1 MVDLKFRCF
10 KCSAVSAMK
19 LTAEGRDRAQRLM
32 GDPSLPKE
40 LTFYCER
47 CGAANALAITTEML
61 HALLQRISSDDPKIQ
76 KAIDDAKRGD
86 YGSAIDEA
94 RRRFRF

>member
-1 MVDLKFRCF
+1 MIDLKFQCF
-10 KCSAVSAMK
+10 KCSAVSAMN
-19 LTAEGRDRAQRLM
+19 LTAEGRDRAQRLI
-32 GDPSLPKE
+32 GDPNLAKE

-47 CGAANALAITTEML
+47 CGAANTLAITTEML

-86 YGSAIDEA
+86 YQSAIDEA
-94 RRRFRF
+94 RRRFGF